1 MNYTILFDELRAN
14 VFGGKLKQSQVDGL
28 IDLLKVWEQIAAKR
42 GYASAVHDAWLAYIL
57 ATVFHETARLM
68 QPIKELG
75 GERYFTEMYDIS
87 GKRPRVAK
95 RLGNT
100 FIGDGAKFAG
110 RGYVQLTG
118 RSNYAFQSKKHKVDL
133 ISQPDLLM
141 TDKALSAT
149 ILMVGMIDGDF
160 TGKKL
165 AHYLHAAKTDFTNAR
180 RIINGKDKAR
190 LIAGYAEKIL
200 VAIQLAIAVDRLSA
214 IESFN
219 YQGD

>member
-1 MNYTILFDELRAN
+1 MNYTMFFDELRTH
-14 VFGGKLKQSQVDGL
+14 VFGGKLRQSQVDGL
-28 IDLLKVWEQIAAKR
+28 IDLLKAWEQVAANR

-118 RSNYAFQSKKHKVDL
+118 RGNYAFQSKKHKVDL

-149 ILMVGMIDGDF
+149 ILIRGMIEGDF

-165 AHYLHAAKTDFTNAR
+165 AHYLHAGKTDFINAR

-200 VAIQLAIAVDRLSA
+200 VALQLAIAVDRLST

-219 YQGD
+219 YHGD